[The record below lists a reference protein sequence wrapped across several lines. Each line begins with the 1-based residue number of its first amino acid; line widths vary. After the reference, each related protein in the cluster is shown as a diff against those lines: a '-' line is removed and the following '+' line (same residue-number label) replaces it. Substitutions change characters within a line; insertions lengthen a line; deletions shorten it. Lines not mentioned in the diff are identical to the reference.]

1 MNASGRDSDL
11 GQASDRDRMRDRQ
24 CDTDRARERE
34 RLNNSDARRLLGASI
49 LFRGEDRGRDSRDR
63 NDINYERDRNT
74 NSQRSRDSDQ
84 RGRGREHHVNEPN
97 KQMLNN
103 RDATMLNNRDE
114 LFKGRGGV
122 GRQTDGGNY
131 READRGRKRERCNDR
146 DERYNESDREYQTFH
161 NSDRRA
167 RGHQYPIASNPSVYL
182 MLLTRKGDWVGVIHM
197 HLRTSCMTVK

>member
-1 MNASGRDSDL
+1 MRTGFATLVKSDSDL

-34 RLNNSDARRLLGASI
+34 RLNNSDARSLLGASM
-49 LFRGEDRGRDSRDR
+49 LFRGEDRGRDR

-74 NSQRSRDSDQ
+74 NSQRSRDIDQ

-103 RDATMLNNRDE
+103 RDATE

-122 GRQTDGGNY
+122 CRQTDGGNY
-131 READRGRKRERCNDR
+131 REEDRGRKRERCNDR
-146 DERYNESDREYQTFH
+146 DERYNESDC
-161 NSDRRA
+161 
-167 RGHQYPIASNPSVYL
+167 
-182 MLLTRKGDWVGVIHM
+182 VGVIPM

>member
-1 MNASGRDSDL
+1 
-11 GQASDRDRMRDRQ
+11 MRDRQ

-34 RLNNSDARRLLGASI
+34 RLNNSDARSLLGASM
-49 LFRGEDRGRDSRDR
+49 LFRGEDRGRDR

-84 RGRGREHHVNEPN
+84 RGRGREHHGNEPN

-103 RDATMLNNRDE
+103 RDAVE
-114 LFKGRGGV
+114 LFKGRGGL

-131 READRGRKRERCNDR
+131 REEDRGRKRERCNDR
-146 DERYNESDREYQTFH
+146 DERYTESDREYQTFH
-161 NSDRRA
+161 KSDRRA

-197 HLRTSCMTVK
+197 HLCTSCMTVK